1 VNDLAETESDQEP
14 LEVLTDDASWD
25 LELQALVAAA
35 SALEPLDM
43 DARKRVLRWA
53 ISRYLPAW
61 KLVQI

>member
-1 VNDLAETESDQEP
+1 MNDLAETESDQEP